1 MATGVVAAEV
11 EVETFLG
18 LALRLIRRT
27 GVLFPFGA
35 FQLSQ
40 PIANR
45 RSCHEV
51 ILAAQLRLASRSG
64 REGVTNSEFLTGRR
78 LPRSRGTGRLRQ
90 RSGEWISRRGSNA
103 SGGSMAP

>member
-11 EVETFLG
+11 EVETFLD
-18 LALRLIRRT
+18 LALRVTRRT

-51 ILAAQLRLASRSG
+51 ILAAQLPAREPLRD
-64 REGVTNSEFLTGRR
+64 EGVTNSDFLPFASAAPAGCASAPENGS
-78 LPRSRGTGRLRQ
+78 LD
-90 RSGEWISRRGSNA
+90 RGSNA